1 MEDNFLVYLMI
12 WAVLSVIVGIIS
24 TDKKMGFIG
33 GFMLSLILSPLIGFV
48 ITLFSKSLEQE
59 KREQE
64 LLETQKEQTRL
75 LAEKSNNSVS
85 LVEELEKLVL
95 LKEKGVITE
104 AEFQLGKE
112 KLLSNK
118 L

>member
-12 WAVLSVIVGIIS
+12 WVVLSVIVGIIS

-33 GFMLSLILSPLIGFV
+33 GFMLSLILSPLIGFI

-75 LAEKSNNSVS
+75 LAEKSDNSIS
-85 LVEELEKLVL
+85 IADELEKLAT
-95 LKEKGVITE
+95 LKDKGIITE
-104 AEFQLGKE
+104 SEFQLGKE
-112 KLLSNK
+112 KLLNTK
-118 L
+118 